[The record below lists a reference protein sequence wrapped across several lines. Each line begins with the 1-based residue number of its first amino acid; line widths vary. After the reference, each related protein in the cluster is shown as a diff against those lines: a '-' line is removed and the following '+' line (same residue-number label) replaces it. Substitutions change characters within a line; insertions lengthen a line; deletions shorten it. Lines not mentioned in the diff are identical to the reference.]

1 MCKDAQ
7 FTKARVGCTQLA
19 VTYLPAPSVV
29 LYAQLAVSAIAAV
42 VLHKA
47 GLVETDALDWGK
59 VRESPCFPKNTN
71 TTVALDSPVA
81 APNCPWLEPQ
91 A

>member
-1 MCKDAQ
+1 
-7 FTKARVGCTQLA
+7 
-19 VTYLPAPSVV
+19 
-29 LYAQLAVSAIAAV
+29 